1 MTRKP
6 RKGRPGGRPRKDDP
20 ALRSEWLRAR
30 VTAAE
35 LHRAEQ
41 LMRDAGHQTQSD
53 FVREAVFTAKIVIT
67 RHRTIEPIFLH
78 DLSRL
83 SQEFS
88 RVGNVVNQIARIA
101 NTVGDLRRK
110 QILDAMLAEL
120 RGLVDEARPIVRRLY
135 ELE

>member
-6 RKGRPGGRPRKDDP
+6 LQGRPGGRPRKDDP
-20 ALRSEWLRAR
+20 TRRIEWLGAR
-30 VTAAE
+30 VTTAE

-41 LMRDAGHQTQSD
+41 LMRDAGKTQSD
-53 FVREAVFTAKIVIT
+53 FVREAVFTSKIVIT

-88 RVGNVVNQIARIA
+88 RVGNVVNQLARIA

-110 QILDAMLAEL
+110 QILDAMLQEL

>member
-6 RKGRPGGRPRKDDP
+6 SQGRPGGRPRKDDP
-20 ALRSEWLRAR
+20 SLRSEWLRAR
-30 VTAAE
+30 VTTAE

-41 LMRDAGHQTQSD
+41 LARDAGKTHSEY
-53 FVREAVFTAKIVIT
+53 VRDAVFTAQILIK
-67 RHRTIEPIFLH
+67 RQRTIEPIFLH

-88 RVGNVVNQIARIA
+88 RVGNIVNQIANIA

-110 QILDAMLAEL
+110 QILDAMLEEL
-120 RGLVDEARPIVRRLY
+120 RGLVDEARPILRRFY
-135 ELE
+135 ELQ

>member
-6 RKGRPGGRPRKDDP
+6 AKGRPGGRPRKDDP
-20 ALRSEWLRAR
+20 TLRSEWLRAR
-30 VTAAE
+30 VTTAE

-41 LMRDAGHQTQSD
+41 LMRDAGKNQSD
-53 FVREAVFTAKIVIT
+53 FVREAVFTGKIVIT
-67 RHRTIEPIFLH
+67 RQRTIEPIFLH

-88 RVGNVVNQIARIA
+88 RVGNVVNQLAKIA

-110 QILDAMLAEL
+110 QILDAMLEEL
-120 RGLVDEARPIVRRLY
+120 RGLVDEARPILRRFY
-135 ELE
+135 ELQ